1 MRCAG
6 SACELQARI
15 SSALR
20 PRYTRSAVAPAPADA
35 VIHLRKKNTP
45 MRKLSAVLAVAV
57 IVGLAVSARAEILKR
72 EPAMGSL
79 KPGQTVLVDDGT
91 CPKGQVKE
99 VTGGDHKKVGGK
111 QQLERQRRCVAR

>member
-1 MRCAG
+1 M
-6 SACELQARI
+6 
-15 SSALR
+15 
-20 PRYTRSAVAPAPADA
+20 
-35 VIHLRKKNTP
+35 
-45 MRKLSAVLAVAV
+45 
-57 IVGLAVSARAEILKR
+57 LKR

-99 VTGGDHKKVGGK
+99 VTGGDHQKVGGK